1 MRAAGARVISIREYD
16 RTVHQ
21 IFDFIDRVIKV
32 MTDAGADYRII
43 GGISVFLHIA
53 RVDPTHA
60 RLSRDIDIAVHRED
74 LPGIEESAARNGFE
88 FKREWKRGQETFTLY
103 DRFEDKRRS
112 HVHLIM
118 AGEKAREDHPTA
130 VPPLGEVCLTTDGVK
145 IAPLQDVVQMML
157 TSYRLKDR
165 VHLQDMDSSGLITPE
180 VEGRLPDVLRERLRE
195 TRSAE

>member
-1 MRAAGARVISIREYD
+1 MISIREYD

-21 IFDFIDRVIKV
+21 IFDFIDRVINV
-32 MTDAGADYRII
+32 LTGAGADYRII

-53 RVDPTHA
+53 QVDPTHA

-74 LPGIEESAARNGFE
+74 LPRIEESAARNGFD
-88 FKREWKRGQETFTLY
+88 FRREWKRGQETFTLY
-103 DRFEDKRRS
+103 DRQDDKRRS

-118 AGEKAREDHPTA
+118 AGEKARADHPAA
-130 VPPLGEVCLTTDGVK
+130 VPPFGDVCLTTDGVK

-165 VHLQDMDSSGLITPE
+165 VHLQDMDSSGLITPD
-180 VEGRLPDVLRERLRE
+180 VEARLPEVLRNRLRE

>member
-1 MRAAGARVISIREYD
+1 MAGARVISIREYD

-21 IFDFIDRVIKV
+21 IFDFIDRVINV
-32 MTDAGADYRII
+32 LTGAGADYRII

-53 RVDPTHA
+53 QVDPTHA

-74 LPGIEESAARNGFE
+74 LPRIEESAARNGFD
-88 FKREWKRGQETFTLY
+88 FRREWKRGQETFTLY
-103 DRFEDKRRS
+103 DRQDDKRRS

-118 AGEKAREDHPTA
+118 AGEKARADHPAA
-130 VPPLGEVCLTTDGVK
+130 VPPFGDVCLTTDGVK

-165 VHLQDMDSSGLITPE
+165 VHLQDMDSSGLITPD
-180 VEGRLPDVLRERLRE
+180 VEARLPEVLRNRLRE